1 MRYLLVCCA
10 VISAVLATG
19 CTERQNMNV
28 VPNREL
34 RAGGDQSSKVGDN
47 AFRPIATPNEAY
59 YTMEAKDD
67 VYTVA
72 KKFNVTTKWLIKRNE
87 IHDETMLKPG
97 TNLIVPRK

>member
-10 VISAVLATG
+10 VVTAVFATG
-19 CTERQNMNV
+19 CTDRQNMSV
-28 VPNREL
+28 VPNREG
-34 RAGGDQSSKVGDN
+34 RAGGNNSSKAGDQ

-59 YTMEAKDD
+59 YTMEANDD

-87 IHDETMLKPG
+87 INDDTMLKPG